1 MTSATIHLVAPTRAE
16 RKLLGLA
23 GHLTAFVE
31 HRIEQ
36 RAEKRTLMLELL
48 RQQQAGPQDPHAADH
63 MLAQMGISRR

>member
-31 HRIEQ
+31 HRIER
-36 RAEKRTLMLELL
+36 RAEKRALMLQLL
-48 RQQQAGPQDPHAADH
+48 RQQQAGRQNPHAADH
-63 MLAQMGISRR
+63 LLAQMGISRR